1 MNISLVYNIKG
12 RNEGKEEIS
21 WACEEKDDKMHLNL
35 LTSLIVPD
43 ES

>member
-12 RNEGKEEIS
+12 RNKGKEERS
-21 WACEEKDDKMHLNL
+21 LACEERDDKMHLNL